1 MVGFATAM
9 GCVIAGEPKRVP
21 RDATT
26 ILLLIFLVAI
36 SISTYFAMAPA
47 ADVDSKYSIVFKT
60 FFFLLVIRALL
71 TDAQRIHALIWMMVI
86 TLAFY
91 GIKGGA
97 FAIHAGGIY
106 RVYGPPSSMISDN
119 NNLAVGL
126 LVCMPLMNYLRL
138 RSPHRVVRAGVF
150 AVMGLTVLGVVATYS
165 RGALLALLA
174 VAAVMWSRSRKKAS
188 AAFVLVFVLT
198 ASFAFMPASWTERM
212 DTIIHYQGDS
222 SAEDRL
228 QIWGVAIKLALAHPL
243 TGSGFMGPYTQS
255 VVDTVDPTATARSTH
270 DIFLEVLSENGFP
283 AFFAWLG
290 MVIVGIVNSFRLVR
304 LARGHPELDWLRD
317 LGRMSQVAIV
327 AYLVGG
333 TFLPLSYWDYF
344 FTLLIILEAALEVA
358 RARVP
363 AASLPWRPAPSVGI
377 ARRPVGGLARGRLG
391 EPPPLR

>member
-1 MVGFATAM
+1 
-9 GCVIAGEPKRVP
+9 VP

-47 ADVDSKYSIVFKT
+47 ADADGKYSLVFKT

-97 FAIHAGGIY
+97 FAIHAGGEY

-126 LVCMPLMNYLRL
+126 LVCLPLMNYLRL
-138 RSPHRVVRAGVF
+138 RSPHRVVRV
-150 AVMGLTVLGVVATYS
+150 GLLGTMSLTLLGIVATYS
-165 RGALLALLA
+165 RGALLGLLA
-174 VAAVMWSRSRKKAS
+174 VATVMWWRGRNKAIS
-188 AAFVLVFVLT
+188 AFVLVFALT
-198 ASFAFMPASWTERM
+198 AAFAFMPASWTARM

-283 AFFAWLG
+283 AFFVWLG
-290 MVIVGIVNSFRLVR
+290 MVIMGLINSFRLIR
-304 LARGHPELDWLRD
+304 LARGRPELQWVQD

-344 FTLLIILEAALEVA
+344 FTLLIILEATREVVAA
-358 RARVP
+358 RLP
-363 AASLPWRPAPSVGI
+363 AAEAAGRLWRPAPSIGV
-377 ARRPVGGLARGRLG
+377 ARPPAGGLVRGRVG
-391 EPPPLR
+391 SPPPLR